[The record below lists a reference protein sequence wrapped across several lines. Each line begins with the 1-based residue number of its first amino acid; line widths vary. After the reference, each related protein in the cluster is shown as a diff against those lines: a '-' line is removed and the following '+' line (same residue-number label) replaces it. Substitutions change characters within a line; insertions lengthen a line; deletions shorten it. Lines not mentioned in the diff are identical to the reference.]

1 MDAPNVWAL
10 SLLDS
15 FFFFLHIHNV
25 LASPFTLDVSKMLLL
40 TAPVS
45 GGPCRTAHA
54 CYTHSRTASNA
65 APLAT
70 LYPQQSC
77 TTSNLAVLEPTAR
90 SQAQV
95 ESIQQTSRQIGTAA
109 GEQSGT
115 WDEQFVLLTSRP
127 ALPDPVYVVH
137 EIWDGPR
144 KSLSVLPYD
153 GLKMPRLK
161 EPGQPGAEWAI
172 CVQVAVGSSLGT
184 TVVLWAGS
192 PPLNNE
198 QGTTLILMTV
208 KLGGGVG
215 GGGGVLEKLKQ
226 MLGF

>member
-1 MDAPNVWAL
+1 MHDLNCKNSSSREYLNVLTDAPNVLGL
-10 SLLDS
+10 SLDS
-15 FFFFLHIHNV
+15 FFFMFLHIHNV
-25 LASPFTLDVSKMLLL
+25 LASPFTSDVSKMLLL

-77 TTSNLAVLEPTAR
+77 TTSNPAVLEPPAR

-95 ESIQQTSRQIGTAA
+95 ESIQQASRQIGTAA

-127 ALPDPVYVVH
+127 ALSDPVYVVH

-153 GLKMPRLK
+153 GLKNDPS
-161 EPGQPGAEWAI
+161 EGARP
-172 CVQVAVGSSLGT
+172 T
-184 TVVLWAGS
+184 RR
-192 PPLNNE
+192 
-198 QGTTLILMTV
+198 
-208 KLGGGVG
+208 
-215 GGGGVLEKLKQ
+215 
-226 MLGF
+226 

>member
-1 MDAPNVWAL
+1 MCVIGGGGGGAHYCPTIALHDLNSKNSNSREYLNVLTDVPNVWGL

-15 FFFFLHIHNV
+15 FFFMFLHIHNM
-25 LASPFTLDVSKMLLL
+25 LASPFTSDVSKMLLL

-65 APLAT
+65 APLAA

-77 TTSNLAVLEPTAR
+77 TTSNPAVLEPPAR

-95 ESIQQTSRQIGTAA
+95 ESIQQASRQIGTAA

-115 WDEQFVLLTSRP
+115 RDEQFVLLTSRP

-144 KSLSVLPYD
+144 KSLSVLP
-153 GLKMPRLK
+153 
-161 EPGQPGAEWAI
+161 
-172 CVQVAVGSSLGT
+172 
-184 TVVLWAGS
+184 
-192 PPLNNE
+192 
-198 QGTTLILMTV
+198 
-208 KLGGGVG
+208 
-215 GGGGVLEKLKQ
+215 
-226 MLGF
+226 